1 MPKFIVEAKS
11 KEDLLDGIYSVQSE
25 LVLCSECV
33 VGRCEKYQ
41 SPLYVWCDDLQ
52 RNNVYNEFC
61 SSGRRKDEQSD

>member
-11 KEDLLDGIYSVQSE
+11 KEDLYDGFYYVEKE

-33 VGRCEKYQ
+33 AGRCEKYQ

-52 RNNVYNEFC
+52 RNNTHNEFC
-61 SSGRRKDEQSD
+61 SRGRRKDDRSD